1 MTGTEQRNKER
12 AASYPTPIRVRDR
25 PKYHKQPYPYE
36 AWLDR
41 IKGEYGLY
49 DNTSRFGWRRLD
61 EDWLVSTRINQSYPQ
76 NAFHLCY
83 KTYNIREGN
92 GVIKLDG
99 TCDCGESVPE
109 GVRMMALL
117 LESL

>member
-12 AASYPTPIRVRDR
+12 AASSMMVIGPSFRDR
-25 PKYHKQPYPYE
+25 HKQPYPYE
-36 AWLDR
+36 AWMDK